1 ALRPASVGW
10 TATHFPNVGR
20 RSTRP
25 RASRASTIRAA
36 ADWVR
41 PTRLPSSVT
50 LMPGSAPSTTSAAAP
65 LPLTPTAPAAPAR
78 ARSVTAS
85 AVAPSRFA
93 VLLVSCMTHA
103 YPAQTRAMR
112 QTGGREAPGH
122 AARRADAGQTDRR
135 HPRRPDV
142 RAEVGRLPLD
152 HLPRRRRGG

>member
-103 YPAQTRAMR
+103 YRHKHGPC
-112 QTGGREAPGH
+112 GRLAAVKLPVMPPVAPMLAKPIG
-122 AARRADAGQTDRR
+122 DIPAGQMYEPKWDGFR
-135 HPRRPDV
+135 
-142 RAEVGRLPLD
+142 
-152 HLPRRRRGG
+152 